1 MPLTDENQARLL
13 QFIGKLAACALGVA
27 LLLWG
32 FWQIRSIL
40 PPFFC
45 ALVFA
50 VALAPVVDRMEARG
64 LPRAVAAALAFLLVF
79 GAIGGLLFV
88 MVPLV
93 SDQIGQIVTELR
105 LRFKLDEPTT
115 LSKTLADSISIFGRR
130 NAIPAFVIDPLVH
143 EAKNSASLL
152 TGWLEA
158 FGRTLLGFI
167 PSLIFVVLV
176 PILALYAVIDYHKLF
191 AKFLLLF
198 PRAKRGAVR
207 GIASDVTLV
216 FGRYLRGLGI
226 VCLLDTVAITGVL
239 LLFPPTRPFAA
250 ALGLIAG
257 VLYAVPYLGAITSTS
272 LIALVAFAAPQG
284 SVAYLIYVTLCI
296 ALCQQIVF
304 DQIIS
309 PRVLGAQVGLHPIL
323 SVFALMAGNVLFGV
337 GGMLLAVPVAASLQ
351 VVVLHLL
358 PRLARRV
365 DVQIQKNAPPL
376 PATSETI
383 EAIAPEESIPAGEGG
398 TGLPHAP

>member
-1 MPLTDENQARLL
+1 MPFDNAFQIRLL
-13 QFIGKLAACALGVA
+13 QFIGKATACLLAAA
-27 LLLWG
+27 LLVWG
-32 FWQIRSIL
+32 VWQVRNIL

-45 ALVFA
+45 AFVFA

-64 LPRAVAAALAFLLVF
+64 LPRSLAAALAFLLVF
-79 GAIGGLLFV
+79 GMVGGLLFV

-93 SDQIGQIVTELR
+93 SDQIGHIASELR
-105 LRFKLDEPTT
+105 LRFRLDEPTT
-115 LSKTLADSISIFGRR
+115 FSQTLAERITIFGQR
-130 NAIPAFVIDPLVH
+130 NAIPNFVIEPIVS
-143 EAKNSASLL
+143 EAKNSATLL

-176 PILALYAVIDYHKLF
+176 PILALYTVIDYHRLF
-191 AKFLLLF
+191 AKFLLFF
-198 PRAKRGAVR
+198 PRSRRGVVR
-207 GIASDVTLV
+207 SVAADVTLV

-226 VCLLDTVAITGVL
+226 VCVLDMAAITGVL

-272 LIALVAFAAPQG
+272 LIALVAFAAPNG
-284 SVAYLIYVTLCI
+284 SLGYLIWVTLSI
-296 ALCQQIVF
+296 ALTQQIFF

-323 SVFALMAGNVLFGV
+323 SVFALMSGNALFGI

-351 VVVLHLL
+351 VVVLHLF
-358 PRLARRV
+358 PRLARPV
-365 DVQIQKNAPPL
+365 DVQIQKNAPVFPRV
-376 PATSETI
+376 PSEIETS
-383 EAIAPEESIPAGEGG
+383 AEEIRAGEGV